1 MDKRNFVPVRD
12 NNLYQR
18 GPNPNLRG
26 LNTQFGD
33 HFGIKNK
40 IIENNKET
48 FKKYDVIPDKGLVPK
63 IINKPHKLVLRF
75 LSGTTSGTSPI
86 NITLNEPF
94 RDVVSVKLLSGFM
107 TKDTTADGT
116 TLTNQT
122 SVNFITISIDE
133 LNNNYSSST
142 GDALLNSFATLDYD
156 KTVTRDDTPADG
168 NAEPNR
174 HDIFK
179 NNFGTHQDIRYFD
192 PPLNSLTQLNIRVFT
207 NNSTNNTTNN
217 SGEEITNTTGAFA
230 CKLEFIVETKD
241 KLRVY

>member
-40 IIENNKET
+40 IINNNKET

-107 TKDTTADGT
+107 TKDT
-116 TLTNQT
+116 
-122 SVNFITISIDE
+122 
-133 LNNNYSSST
+133 YSSAAS
-142 GDALLNSFATLDYD
+142 
-156 KTVTRDDTPADG
+156 
-168 NAEPNR
+168 
-174 HDIFK
+174 
-179 NNFGTHQDIRYFD
+179 
-192 PPLNSLTQLNIRVFT
+192 PPLN
-207 NNSTNNTTNN
+207 NSTSVPAYWILT
-217 SGEEITNTTGAFA
+217 AFWIFGSFSNISTHF
-230 CKLEFIVETKD
+230 KEYL
-241 KLRVY
+241 

>member
-1 MDKRNFVPVRD
+1 MDNLNKNFVTVGD
-12 NNLYQR
+12 KVLYQR

-26 LNTQFGD
+26 MNTQFGTN
-33 HFGIKNK
+33 FGISKKLIDTNR
-40 IIENNKET
+40 ET
-48 FKKYDVIPDKGLVPK
+48 YKKYDVIPDKGLVPK

-75 LSGTTSGTSPI
+75 LSGTTRTSPI

-207 NNSTNNTTNN
+207 NNS
-217 SGEEITNTTGAFA
+217 GEITNSSGAFA
-230 CKLEFIVETKD
+230 CKLEFLVETKD

>member
-1 MDKRNFVPVRD
+1 MDKRNFVSVRD

-40 IIENNKET
+40 IINNNKET

-107 TKDTTADGT
+107 TKDTYSSAASPP
-116 TLTNQT
+116 LNNST
-122 SVNFITISIDE
+122 SVNFITISINE

-156 KTVTRDDTPADG
+156 KTVTRDDNPNDTSAD
-168 NAEPNR
+168 PNR

-207 NNSTNNTTNN
+207 NNS
-217 SGEEITNTTGAFA
+217 GEITNTSGAFA

>member
-1 MDKRNFVPVRD
+1 MDNLNKNFVTVGD
-12 NNLYQR
+12 KVLYQR

-26 LNTQFGD
+26 MNTQFGTN
-33 HFGIKNK
+33 FGISKKLIDTNR
-40 IIENNKET
+40 ET
-48 FKKYDVIPDKGLVPK
+48 YKKYDVIPDKGLK
-63 IINKPHKLVLRF
+63 SNIINKPHKLVLRF
-75 LSGTTSGTSPI
+75 LSGTSGTSPI

-107 TKDTTADGT
+107 TKDTTANAT
-116 TLTNQT
+116 TLDNAT
-122 SVNFITISIDE
+122 SVNFITISINE
-133 LNNNYSSST
+133 LNNNYSSSN

-156 KTVTRDDTPADG
+156 KTVTRDDRPADG
-168 NAEPNR
+168 GVEPNR

-207 NNSTNNTTNN
+207 NNS
-217 SGEEITNTTGAFA
+217 GEITNTSGAFA

>member
-107 TKDTTADGT
+107 TKDTYSSGASES
-116 TLTNQT
+116 LNNST
-122 SVNFITISIDE
+122 SVNFITISINE

-156 KTVTRDDTPADG
+156 KTVTRDDNPNDSSAD
-168 NAEPNR
+168 PNR
-174 HDIFK
+174 QDIFK

-207 NNSTNNTTNN
+207 NNSD
-217 SGEEITNTTGAFA
+217 EITNTTGAFA

>member
-1 MDKRNFVPVRD
+1 MDNLNKNFVTVGD
-12 NNLYQR
+12 KVLYQR

-26 LNTQFGD
+26 MNTQFGTN
-33 HFGIKNK
+33 FGISKKLIDTNR
-40 IIENNKET
+40 ET
-48 FKKYDVIPDKGLVPK
+48 YKKYDVIPDKGLVPK

-75 LSGTTSGTSPI
+75 LSGTTGTSPI

-207 NNSTNNTTNN
+207 NNS
-217 SGEEITNTTGAFA
+217 GEITNSSGAFA
-230 CKLEFIVETKD
+230 CKLEFLVETKD

>member
-1 MDKRNFVPVRD
+1 MDNLNKNFVTVGD
-12 NNLYQR
+12 KVLYQR

-26 LNTQFGD
+26 MNTQFGTN
-33 HFGIKNK
+33 FGISKKLIDTNR
-40 IIENNKET
+40 ET
-48 FKKYDVIPDKGLVPK
+48 YKKYDVIPDKGLK
-63 IINKPHKLVLRF
+63 SNIINKPHKLVLRF
-75 LSGTTSGTSPI
+75 LSGTTGTSPI

-94 RDVVSVKLLSGFM
+94 RDVVSVKLLNGFM
-107 TKDTTADGT
+107 TKDTHDSTGSPLNKT
-116 TLTNQT
+116 T
-122 SVNFITISIDE
+122 SVNFITISINE

-156 KTVTRDDTPADG
+156 KTVTRDDDPNDTSV
-168 NAEPNR
+168 EPNR

-207 NNSTNNTTNN
+207 NNSD
-217 SGEEITNTTGAFA
+217 EITNIPASSFA

>member
-1 MDKRNFVPVRD
+1 MDNLNKNFVTVGD
-12 NNLYQR
+12 KVLYQR
-18 GPNPNLRG
+18 GANPNLRG
-26 LNTQFGD
+26 MNTQFGTN
-33 HFGIKNK
+33 FGISKKLIDTNR
-40 IIENNKET
+40 ET
-48 FKKYDVIPDKGLVPK
+48 YKKYDVIPDKGLK
-63 IINKPHKLVLRF
+63 SNIINKPHKLVLRF
-75 LSGTTSGTSPI
+75 LSGASGTSPI

-107 TKDTTADGT
+107 TKDTYSSAASPP
-116 TLTNQT
+116 LNNST
-122 SVNFITISIDE
+122 SVNFITISINE

-156 KTVTRDDTPADG
+156 KTVTRDDNPNDTSAD
-168 NAEPNR
+168 PNR

-207 NNSTNNTTNN
+207 NNS
-217 SGEEITNTTGAFA
+217 GEITNSSGAFA